1 MCRDYK
7 IDTHQINAIP
17 VYEIVTTLLQ
27 IYNDVA
33 IEYYVCISYYLR
45 PTSSKTDR
53 VGNRSSKTVLT
64 GRRTCAC
71 VYMYV
76 SVCLMLYMGIECTR
90 GWNVEY

>member
-1 MCRDYK
+1 M
-7 IDTHQINAIP
+7 IP

-64 GRRTCAC
+64 GRRTCVC

-76 SVCLMLYMGIECTR
+76 SVCLMTIGGSQSELHTNHTYEKIAAFIYVTL
-90 GWNVEY
+90 